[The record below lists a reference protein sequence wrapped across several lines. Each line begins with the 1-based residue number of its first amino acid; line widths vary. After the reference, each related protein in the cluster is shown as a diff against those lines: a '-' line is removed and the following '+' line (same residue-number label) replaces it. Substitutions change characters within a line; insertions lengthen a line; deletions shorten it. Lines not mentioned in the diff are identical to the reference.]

1 MRIHKLFVMEPFRA
15 VFSIYFYVSVE
26 VHADWL
32 LQILAVPPGF
42 VNLQPIF
49 SVPIYFW
56 PITGKWVARMFIRKS
71 YVNQRYLLLN
81 IDECFYVRF
90 ILYSL
95 CHSYKISVRAP
106 ELNME
111 LKNVE
116 VGIR

>member
-56 PITGKWVARMFIRKS
+56 PITGKWVARMFIR
-71 YVNQRYLLLN
+71 
-81 IDECFYVRF
+81 
-90 ILYSL
+90 
-95 CHSYKISVRAP
+95 
-106 ELNME
+106 
-111 LKNVE
+111 
-116 VGIR
+116 